1 MRRDTARLQCRPEI
15 ASSSN
20 LPICK
25 VFDLSSTV
33 RCDHARFGQ
42 LLRRNIV
49 ILLAGTGNTC
59 SAFLHCVKQSAVD
72 LVEEA

>member
-1 MRRDTARLQCRPEI
+1 
-15 ASSSN
+15 
-20 LPICK
+20 
-25 VFDLSSTV
+25 LSSTV

-49 ILLAGTGNTC
+49 ILVAGTRNTC
-59 SAFLHCVKQSAVD
+59 SAFLHCVKQPAVD